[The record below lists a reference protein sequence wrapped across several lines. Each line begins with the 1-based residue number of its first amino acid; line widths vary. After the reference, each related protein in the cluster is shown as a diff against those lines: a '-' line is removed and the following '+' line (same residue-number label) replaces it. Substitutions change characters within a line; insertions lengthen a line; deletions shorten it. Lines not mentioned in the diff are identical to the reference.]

1 MSELL
6 RITQQKWHRQVTTIQ
21 YANDNNGD
29 VPNATH
35 LRLHIII
42 WLVRTLYMM
51 YHWLYYN
58 GVPSMLFPG

>member
-6 RITQQKWHRQVTTIQ
+6 RITQQKWQVTTIQ

-35 LRLHIII
+35 LLLHIII

-51 YHWLYYN
+51 YH
-58 GVPSMLFPG
+58 